1 MEQHIEI
8 DDELPDLTGT
18 SSPTP
23 TPTSTS
29 TSASTTS
36 SDRRNTRRQTRLDS
50 YARLPVTMP
59 TSSEE
64 DEPVA
69 PVPRSGRRAK
79 KSRSTGSAEADQP
92 ELAGNTSTSE
102 IYMTR
107 RGTRATP
114 ATPAVPVGYL

>member
-1 MEQHIEI
+1 MQGRPYPEEGYS
-8 DDELPDLTGT
+8 ELRRIQP
-18 SSPTP
+18 
-23 TPTSTS
+23 STLDPIR
-29 TSASTTS
+29 

-79 KSRSTGSAEADQP
+79 KSRSTG
-92 ELAGNTSTSE
+92 
-102 IYMTR
+102 
-107 RGTRATP
+107 RA
-114 ATPAVPVGYL
+114 